1 MDQKIYEF
9 LSCVENTLGGIFPD
23 EIKIIREMIEKNEML
38 DITKCKHKYTEYDPV
53 FKERR
58 CKHCMCLV
66 FNIKKGLKNGS
77 TN

>member
-1 MDQKIYEF
+1 
-9 LSCVENTLGGIFPD
+9 
-23 EIKIIREMIEKNEML
+23 MIEKNEML

-66 FNIKKGLKNGS
+66 FNVKKGLKNGS
-77 TN
+77 SN